1 MKKFLAYALTLTLS
15 LTLLSGCGKEV
26 EPTKGETEGTKV
38 TENTTVEKEVEKKEE
53 AEKVTIKW
61 LHHWGEEGVRQW
73 LQELETTYE
82 AANPNV
88 DIDISAAGGD
98 NYYTLLKTQIA
109 SDDAPDIYDVD
120 LIQDKEFIE
129 NGYLTDLSEAPFIGQ
144 IQDSVIDSI
153 KKLGGGKVLAI
164 PLDVWGAVVTY
175 NKDVFDKA
183 GITKAPETKT
193 EFAEALEKIKAIGI
207 EPIGA
212 PYQDRWTLSWEL
224 QNDYVVSVLG
234 NFDEKWINKVQA
246 RDFKFEDDKSGF
258 KGVLERLKERYQYV
272 NRDPFG
278 TDWNTVQ
285 DKLATGKIAMT
296 MNGTWT
302 VGGVQAKNPDVNLG
316 VMALP
321 IYDEPSENKVVLGV
335 KGGLVVNNQ
344 SKVKDA
350 AYDFFGHIFSKEMA
364 NVYADKKVA
373 LSTVKGIELDPNSC
387 FNTLVEYQN
396 NDQVVDMSYLLSSF
410 EDEFGNAFTDQISLY
425 LLEDKSADECIKALD
440 KEFDAIAKRQ

>member
-15 LTLLSGCGKEV
+15 LTLLSGCTKEV
-26 EPTKGETEGTKV
+26 KTTEGETEKPKV
-38 TENTTVEKEVEKKEE
+38 TEDKVAEKDNEKQEE

-88 DIDISAAGGD
+88 DIDIAAAGGD
-98 NYYTLLKTQIA
+98 NYYTLLKTKIA

-120 LIQDKEFIE
+120 LIKDKEFIE
-129 NGYLTDLSEAPFIGQ
+129 NGYLTDLSEAPFMEN
-144 IQDSVIDSI
+144 IQPSVIDSI

-175 NKDVFDKA
+175 NKDVFEKA

-193 EFAEALEKIKAIGI
+193 EFDAALEKIKAIGV

-212 PYQDRWTLSWEL
+212 AYQDRWTLDWEL

-234 NFDEKWINKVQA
+234 NYDEEWVNKVQK
-246 RDFKFEDDKSGF
+246 RELKFEDDKSGF
-258 KGVLERLKERYQYV
+258 EGVLERLKERYQYV

-278 TDWNTVQ
+278 TDWNSVQ
-285 DKLATGKIAMT
+285 DKLATGKLAMT

-344 SKVKDA
+344 AENKDSV
-350 AYDFFGHIFSKEMA
+350 YDFFGHIFSKDMA
-364 NVYADKKVA
+364 KIYQEKKVA
-373 LSTVKGIELDPNSC
+373 LSTVKGIELDPASC
-387 FNTLVEYQN
+387 FNTLVDYQN
-396 NDQVVDMSYLLSSF
+396 NDQVVDMSYLLSGF
-410 EDEFGNAFTDQISLY
+410 EDEFNNAFIDQISLY

-440 KEFDAIAKRQ
+440 KEFDAIAERQ